1 MFKKLFL
8 AVTFTLSVFLFAS
21 PVRAEKIDNFVTNI
35 KINSDSSFHVQE
47 KIDYDFENSER
58 HGIYRD
64 IVYKYNIND
73 IIYIINI
80 DSVSVTDEKN
90 NKVNFV
96 VSDSSGEKNIRI
108 GDADILVSGRKTYII
123 NYDVERALNSFE
135 NHDELYWNVT
145 GNGWEVPIENVETT
159 IELPTSS
166 PLLNS
171 QVTCYAGDYGSKD
184 ICTSFDFKFVANSTE
199 NISGAVFHTKDLLA
213 NQGMS
218 VVLGFAKNI
227 VDIKVE
233 KNPSLKSETND
244 LESFI
249 LDFSK
254 NISIFVGSSKNSVET
269 QTTEQ
274 LSDFPLWLGIVL
286 IILLFVGLPILVLII
301 MILLWYFKGR
311 DENLHDPIIAQYD
324 SPENLPPGVVGTI
337 LDEKVDK
344 QDISSEIIYLAI
356 AGYFKIVRTETKQ
369 FIGKKVDYTLEK
381 LKEADD
387 NLKEYQKILF
397 NAFFKKGNSVKL
409 SDLKYELFVD
419 YKKASKEM
427 YKFVGDNEYFVKNPA
442 KVKLHYNIV
451 GFVFIGLGMM
461 TFPIFTFFSVTG
473 LCFSGVIIILFAAIM
488 SKRTLKGIKARNYI
502 LGLKEY
508 IRVAEKTRIQFHNA
522 PEKNPATF
530 EKFLP
535 YAMVF
540 GLEKEWAKQF
550 EGIYL
555 QQPTWYSGADLATFS
570 AISFVNDLNNFG
582 VVANSSFSQNSGA
595 SSGFSSGGF
604 SGGGFGGGGGGS
616 W

>member
-1 MFKKLFL
+1 
-8 AVTFTLSVFLFAS
+8 A
-21 PVRAEKIDNFVTNI
+21 N
-35 KINSDSSFHVQE
+35 
-47 KIDYDFENSER
+47 
-58 HGIYRD
+58 
-64 IVYKYNIND
+64 
-73 IIYIINI
+73 
-80 DSVSVTDEKN
+80 
-90 NKVNFV
+90 
-96 VSDSSGEKNIRI
+96 
-108 GDADILVSGRKTYII
+108 ILVSGRKTYII
-123 NYDVERALNSFE
+123 NYDVKNAINSFE
-135 NHDELYWNVT
+135 DHDELYWNVT
-145 GNGWEVPIENVETT
+145 GNGWNVPIENVETT

-166 PLLNS
+166 PIMDS

-184 ICTSFDFKFVANSTE
+184 TCTSFDFKFATNNTE
-199 NISGAVFHTKDLLA
+199 DISGAVFHTKDLLA

-233 KNPSLKSETND
+233 EPLPT
-244 LESFI
+244 I
-249 LDFSK
+249 
-254 NISIFVGSSKNSVET
+254 
-269 QTTEQ
+269 
-274 LSDFPLWLGIVL
+274 PLWLS
-286 IILLFVGLPILVLII
+286 IILLVLLFAGLPILVLIV

-324 SPENLPPGVVGTI
+324 SPDNLPPGVVGTI
-337 LDEKVDK
+337 LDERVDK
-344 QDISSEIIYLAI
+344 QDVSSEIIYLAI
-356 AGYFKIVRTETKQ
+356 AGYFKIVRIETKE

-387 NLKEYQKILF
+387 NLKEYQKILL
-397 NAFFKKGNSVKL
+397 NAFFKKGNSVKM
-409 SDLKYELFVD
+409 SDLKYELFTD
-419 YKKASKEM
+419 FKKASKEM

-451 GFVFIGLGMM
+451 GFVFIALGMI
-461 TFPIFTFFSVTG
+461 TFPLFTFFSVTG
-473 LCFSGVIIILFAAIM
+473 LCFSGAIIILFAAIM
-488 SKRTLKGIKARNYI
+488 SKRTHKGVKTRNYI

-508 IRVAEKTRIQFHNA
+508 IRVAEKERIKFHNA
-522 PEKNPATF
+522 PEKNPQTF

-555 QQPTWYSGADLATFS
+555 EQPTWYSGANLATFS

-582 VVANSSFSQNSGA
+582 TAANTSFAQNSGS

>member
-8 AVTFTLSVFLFAS
+8 AVAISVFLFAL
-21 PVRAEKIDNFVTNI
+21 PVHAEEKINNFVSNI
-35 KINSDSSFHVQE
+35 KINSDASFHVEE
-47 KIDYDFENSER
+47 KIDYDFENLEK

-73 IIYIINI
+73 KTYIINI
-80 DSVSVTDEKN
+80 DNVSVTDENN

-96 VSDSSGEKNIRI
+96 VSDIRGIKNIRI

-145 GNGWEVPIENVETT
+145 GNGWNVPIENVETI

-166 PLLNS
+166 PIMDS

-184 ICTSFDFKFVANSTE
+184 TCTSFDFKFVANSTE
-199 NISGAVFHTKDLLA
+199 DISGAVFHTKDLLA

-227 VDIKVE
+227 VNIKVE
-233 KNPSLKSETND
+233 EPLPT
-244 LESFI
+244 I
-249 LDFSK
+249 
-254 NISIFVGSSKNSVET
+254 
-269 QTTEQ
+269 
-274 LSDFPLWLGIVL
+274 PLWLS
-286 IILLFVGLPILVLII
+286 IILLIVVFGGLPIFVLIV

-337 LDEKVDK
+337 LDERVDK
-344 QDISSEIIYLAI
+344 QDVSSEIIYLAI
-356 AGYFKIVRTETKQ
+356 AGYFKINRLES
-369 FIGKKVDYTLEK
+369 KKFLIKSVDYQLDK

-387 NLKEYQKILF
+387 NLKEYQKILL

-409 SDLKYELFVD
+409 STLKYELFAD
-419 YKKASKEM
+419 FKKATKEM
-427 YKFVGDNEYFVKNPA
+427 YNFVSDNNYFVKNPT
-442 KVKLHYNIV
+442 KVRLYYNIIGMV
-451 GFVFIGLGMM
+451 FVGLGMF
-461 TFPIFTFFSVTG
+461 TFPVLTMFSVLG
-473 LCFSGVIIILFAAIM
+473 LGVSGVIIILFAAVM

-508 IRVAEKTRIQFHNA
+508 IKVAEKERIKFHNA
-522 PEKNPATF
+522 PEKNPQTF

-555 QQPTWYSGADLATFS
+555 EQPTWYSGADLATFS
-570 AISFVNDLNNFG
+570 AISFVSELGNFG
-582 VVANSSFSQNSGA
+582 TVANTSFAQNSGS

>member
-8 AVTFTLSVFLFAS
+8 AVAISVFLFAL
-21 PVRAEKIDNFVTNI
+21 PVHAEEKINNFVSNI
-35 KINSDSSFHVQE
+35 KINSDASFHVEE
-47 KIDYDFENSER
+47 KIDYDFENLEK

-73 IIYIINI
+73 KTYIINI
-80 DSVSVTDEKN
+80 DNVSVTDENN

-96 VSDSSGEKNIRI
+96 VSDIRGIKNIRI

-135 NHDELYWNVT
+135 NNDELYWNVT
-145 GNGWEVPIENVETT
+145 GNGWNVPIENVETI

-166 PLLNS
+166 PIMDS

-184 ICTSFDFKFVANSTE
+184 TCTSFDFKFVANSTE
-199 NISGAVFHTKDLLA
+199 DISGAVFHTKDLLA

-227 VDIKVE
+227 VNIKVE
-233 KNPSLKSETND
+233 EPLPT
-244 LESFI
+244 I
-249 LDFSK
+249 
-254 NISIFVGSSKNSVET
+254 
-269 QTTEQ
+269 
-274 LSDFPLWLGIVL
+274 PLWLS
-286 IILLFVGLPILVLII
+286 IILLIVVFGGLPIFVLIV
-301 MILLWYFKGR
+301 MILIWFYKGR

-324 SPENLPPGVVGTI
+324 SPDNLPPGVVGTI
-337 LDEKVDK
+337 LDERVDK
-344 QDISSEIIYLAI
+344 QDVSSEIIYLAI
-356 AGYFKIVRTETKQ
+356 AGYFKINRLES
-369 FIGKKVDYTLEK
+369 KKFLIKSVDYQLDK

-387 NLKEYQKILF
+387 NLKEYQKILL

-409 SDLKYELFVD
+409 STLKYELFAD
-419 YKKASKEM
+419 FKKATKEM
-427 YKFVGDNEYFVKNPA
+427 YNFVSDNNYFVKNPT
-442 KVKLHYNIV
+442 KVRLYYNIIGMV
-451 GFVFIGLGMM
+451 FVGLGMF
-461 TFPIFTFFSVTG
+461 TFPVLTMFSVLG
-473 LCFSGVIIILFAAIM
+473 LGVSGVIIILFAAVM

-508 IRVAEKTRIQFHNA
+508 IKVAEKERIKFHNA
-522 PEKNPATF
+522 PEKNPQTF

-555 QQPTWYSGADLATFS
+555 EQPTWYSGADLATFS
-570 AISFVNDLNNFG
+570 AISFVSELGNFG
-582 VVANSSFSQNSGA
+582 TVANTSFAQNSGS

>member
-8 AVTFTLSVFLFAS
+8 AVAISVFLFAL
-21 PVRAEKIDNFVTNI
+21 PVHAEEKINNFVSNI
-35 KINSDSSFHVQE
+35 KINSDASFHVEE
-47 KIDYDFENSER
+47 KIDYDFENLEK

-73 IIYIINI
+73 KTYIINI
-80 DSVSVTDEKN
+80 DNVSVTDENN

-96 VSDSSGEKNIRI
+96 VSDIRGIKNIRI

-135 NHDELYWNVT
+135 NNDELYWNVT
-145 GNGWEVPIENVETT
+145 GNGWNVPIENVETI

-166 PLLNS
+166 PIMDS

-184 ICTSFDFKFVANSTE
+184 TCTSFDFKFVANSTE
-199 NISGAVFHTKDLLA
+199 DISGAVFHTKDLLA

-227 VDIKVE
+227 VNIKVE
-233 KNPSLKSETND
+233 EPLPTM
-244 LESFI
+244 
-249 LDFSK
+249 
-254 NISIFVGSSKNSVET
+254 
-269 QTTEQ
+269 
-274 LSDFPLWLGIVL
+274 PLWLS
-286 IILLFVGLPILVLII
+286 IILLIVVFGGLPIFVLIV

-337 LDEKVDK
+337 LDERVDK
-344 QDISSEIIYLAI
+344 QDVSSEIIYLAI
-356 AGYFKIVRTETKQ
+356 AGYFKINRLETKK
-369 FIGKKVDYTLEK
+369 FLIKSVDYQLDK

-387 NLKEYQKILF
+387 NLKEYQKILL

-409 SDLKYELFVD
+409 STLKYELFAD
-419 YKKASKEM
+419 FKKATKEM
-427 YKFVGDNEYFVKNPA
+427 YNFVSDNNYFVKNPT
-442 KVKLHYNIV
+442 KVRLYYNIIGMV
-451 GFVFIGLGMM
+451 FVGLGMF
-461 TFPIFTFFSVTG
+461 TFPVLTMFSVLG
-473 LCFSGVIIILFAAIM
+473 LGVSGVIIILFAAVM

-508 IRVAEKTRIQFHNA
+508 IKVAEKERIKFHNA
-522 PEKNPATF
+522 PEKNPQTF

-555 QQPTWYSGADLATFS
+555 EQPTWYSGADLATFS
-570 AISFVNDLNNFG
+570 AISFVSELGNFG
-582 VVANSSFSQNSGA
+582 TVANTSFAQNSGS

>member
-8 AVTFTLSVFLFAS
+8 AVAISVFLFAL
-21 PVRAEKIDNFVTNI
+21 PVHAEEKINNFVSNI
-35 KINSDSSFHVQE
+35 KINSDASFHVEE
-47 KIDYDFENSER
+47 KIDYDFENLEK

-73 IIYIINI
+73 KTYIINI
-80 DSVSVTDEKN
+80 DNVSVTDENN

-96 VSDSSGEKNIRI
+96 VSDIRGIKNIRI

-135 NHDELYWNVT
+135 NNDELYWNVT
-145 GNGWEVPIENVETT
+145 GNGWNVPIENVETI

-166 PLLNS
+166 PIMDS

-184 ICTSFDFKFVANSTE
+184 TCTSFDFKFVANSTE
-199 NISGAVFHTKDLLA
+199 DISGAVFHTKDLLA

-227 VDIKVE
+227 VNIKVE
-233 KNPSLKSETND
+233 EPLPT
-244 LESFI
+244 I
-249 LDFSK
+249 
-254 NISIFVGSSKNSVET
+254 
-269 QTTEQ
+269 
-274 LSDFPLWLGIVL
+274 PLWLS
-286 IILLFVGLPILVLII
+286 IILLIVVFGGLPIFVLIV

-337 LDEKVDK
+337 LDERVDK
-344 QDISSEIIYLAI
+344 QDVSSEIIYLAI
-356 AGYFKIVRTETKQ
+356 AGYFKINRLES
-369 FIGKKVDYTLEK
+369 KKFLIKSVDYQLDK

-387 NLKEYQKILF
+387 NLKEYQKILL

-409 SDLKYELFVD
+409 STLKYELFAD
-419 YKKASKEM
+419 FKKATKEM
-427 YKFVGDNEYFVKNPA
+427 YNFVSDNNYFVKNPT
-442 KVKLHYNIV
+442 KVRLYYNIIGMV
-451 GFVFIGLGMM
+451 FVGLGMF
-461 TFPIFTFFSVTG
+461 TFPVLTMFSVLG
-473 LCFSGVIIILFAAIM
+473 LGVSGVIIILFAAVM

-508 IRVAEKTRIQFHNA
+508 IKVAEKERIKFHNA
-522 PEKNPATF
+522 PEKNPQTF

-555 QQPTWYSGADLATFS
+555 EQPTWYSGADLATFS
-570 AISFVNDLNNFG
+570 AISFVSELGNFG
-582 VVANSSFSQNSGA
+582 TVANTSFAQNSGS

>member
-8 AVTFTLSVFLFAS
+8 AVAISVFLFAL
-21 PVRAEKIDNFVTNI
+21 PVHAEEKINNFVSNI
-35 KINSDSSFHVQE
+35 KINSDASFHVEE
-47 KIDYDFENSER
+47 KIDYDFENLEK

-73 IIYIINI
+73 KTYIINI
-80 DSVSVTDEKN
+80 DNVSVTDENN

-96 VSDSSGEKNIRI
+96 VSDIRGIKNIRI

-135 NHDELYWNVT
+135 NNDELYWNVT
-145 GNGWEVPIENVETT
+145 GNGWNVPIENVETI

-166 PLLNS
+166 PIMDS

-184 ICTSFDFKFVANSTE
+184 TCTSFDFKFVANSTE
-199 NISGAVFHTKDLLA
+199 DISGAVFHTKDLLA

-227 VDIKVE
+227 VNIKVE
-233 KNPSLKSETND
+233 EPLPTM
-244 LESFI
+244 
-249 LDFSK
+249 
-254 NISIFVGSSKNSVET
+254 
-269 QTTEQ
+269 
-274 LSDFPLWLGIVL
+274 PLWLS
-286 IILLFVGLPILVLII
+286 IILLIVVFGGLPIFVLIV

-337 LDEKVDK
+337 LDERVDK
-344 QDISSEIIYLAI
+344 QDVSSEIIYLAI
-356 AGYFKIVRTETKQ
+356 AGYFKINRLES
-369 FIGKKVDYTLEK
+369 KKFLIKSVDYQLDK

-387 NLKEYQKILF
+387 NLKEYQKILL

-409 SDLKYELFVD
+409 STLKYELFAD
-419 YKKASKEM
+419 FKKATKEM
-427 YKFVGDNEYFVKNPA
+427 YNFVSDNNYFVKNPT
-442 KVKLHYNIV
+442 KVRLYYNIIGMV
-451 GFVFIGLGMM
+451 FVGLGMF
-461 TFPIFTFFSVTG
+461 TFPVLTMFSVLG
-473 LCFSGVIIILFAAIM
+473 LGVSGVIIILFAAVM

-508 IRVAEKTRIQFHNA
+508 IKVAEKERIKFHNA
-522 PEKNPATF
+522 PEKNPQTF

-555 QQPTWYSGADLATFS
+555 EQPTWYSGADLATFS
-570 AISFVNDLNNFG
+570 AISFVSELGNFG
-582 VVANSSFSQNSGA
+582 TVANTSFAQNSGS

>member
-8 AVTFTLSVFLFAS
+8 AVAISVFLFAL
-21 PVRAEKIDNFVTNI
+21 PVHAEEKINNFVSNI
-35 KINSDSSFHVQE
+35 KINSDASFHVEE
-47 KIDYDFENSER
+47 KIDYDFENLEK

-73 IIYIINI
+73 KTYIINI
-80 DSVSVTDEKN
+80 DNVSVTDENN

-96 VSDSSGEKNIRI
+96 VSDIRGIKNIRI

-135 NHDELYWNVT
+135 NNDELYWNVT
-145 GNGWEVPIENVETT
+145 GNGWNVPIENVETI

-166 PLLNS
+166 PIMDS

-184 ICTSFDFKFVANSTE
+184 TCTSFDFKFVANSTE
-199 NISGAVFHTKDLLA
+199 DISGAVFHTKDLLA

-227 VDIKVE
+227 VNIKVE
-233 KNPSLKSETND
+233 EPLPT
-244 LESFI
+244 I
-249 LDFSK
+249 
-254 NISIFVGSSKNSVET
+254 
-269 QTTEQ
+269 
-274 LSDFPLWLGIVL
+274 PLWLS
-286 IILLFVGLPILVLII
+286 IILLIVVFGGLPIFVLIV

-337 LDEKVDK
+337 LDERVDK
-344 QDISSEIIYLAI
+344 QDVSSEIIYLAI
-356 AGYFKIVRTETKQ
+356 AGYFKINRLES
-369 FIGKKVDYTLEK
+369 KKFLIKSVDYQLDK

-387 NLKEYQKILF
+387 NLKEYQKILL

-409 SDLKYELFVD
+409 STLKYELFAD
-419 YKKASKEM
+419 FKKATKEM
-427 YKFVGDNEYFVKNPA
+427 YNFVSENAYFVKNPN
-442 KVKLHYNIV
+442 KVRLYYNII
-451 GFVFIGLGMM
+451 GMVFIGLGMF
-461 TFPIFTFFSVTG
+461 TFPVLTMFSILGFGV
-473 LCFSGVIIILFAAIM
+473 SGVIIILFAQVM
-488 SKRTLKGIKARNYI
+488 SKRTRKGIKAKNYI

-508 IRVAEKTRIQFHNA
+508 IRVAEKERIKFHNA
-522 PEKNPATF
+522 PEKNPQTF

-550 EGIYL
+550 EGIYMEE
-555 QQPTWYSGADLATFS
+555 PAWYSGSDLATFS
-570 AISFVNDLNNFG
+570 ALSFVNELGNFG
-582 VVANSSFSQNSGA
+582 TVANTSFAQNSGA